1 MAARGDV
8 MAEYERDLRLA
19 LLAVTTGAI
28 SPDSLIAALRT
39 YEAERSQSLGQTLVE
54 QGAVTAE
61 EWSFLEGQLAAE
73 IEQPLDGGFRNQS
86 TVSLSEALGR
96 TEAGS
101 GDRAPGLATEPCSET
116 RREGWDVPATQPFT
130 SAEPGQIGTAPTNL
144 DLRYRVLRS
153 LAKGGLGEVFVALD
167 TELNREVAIKLIQ
180 EQFAGSARSRARFVL
195 EAEVTGGLEHPGI
208 VPVHGLGQ
216 LHDGRPYY
224 AMRLVRGESL
234 GQAIQAFWKMERV
247 KRRPAR
253 SVARLQLLRRLLD
266 VCNVVSYAHSRGVIH
281 RDIKPANILLGPY
294 GETLLV
300 DWGLAKVVGRREMGH
315 NAAWEDLKRPPAPA
329 RSDSVAGAVIG
340 TPQYMSPEQAAGRIE
355 EVGPASDVYGL
366 GATLYCLLTGRP
378 PSADPN
384 VARAVG
390 PAQRG
395 QCIAPHLVNRHV
407 PRALEA
413 ICLKAMA
420 LKPTDR
426 YASAS
431 DLAND
436 VEHWMADETISVYR
450 EPIST
455 RLTRWGRRHR
465 TAAVAI
471 GVVLVTAVLGLTAG
485 TVLLSRANTRTERQ
499 RRRAQESAQILAQ
512 QLYINRINLAQHSW
526 EDANIYRTR
535 ELLKECCP
543 RSPGDFDLRGFEW
556 HYLNRLCGAG
566 YESLKGHEGPVWSV
580 AFSPDGSRLASGGD
594 DHKLILSDANTG
606 VVLAVLE
613 GHTQVIRSV
622 AFSRDGSCV
631 GSASADH
638 TVRVWDTLTGRP
650 LMTGQGT
657 EEINAVAFSRDGS
670 LVASAGADR
679 VVTLWDRKSGQVKKR
694 LKGHADAIYGLAI
707 CRDGARLASASLDH
721 TVRVWDL
728 QSGEAV
734 VVYRGHT
741 GPVIS
746 VAFSP
751 DGFRVASAGDE
762 RFARIWEGGTGKDL
776 FTLAGHTQFIR
787 SVVFRPDGAR
797 IATAGQDQTVRLWD
811 AGTGQLIATLKGHQD
826 DIRCVA
832 FSSQGSRLAST
843 SIDGRVNIWT
853 PDTGQKALVL
863 RGHTDQTRG
872 VAFSP
877 DGSRVAA
884 AGFDGTVLVWD
895 PYSAQLL
902 RTLKGH
908 TNWVFAV
915 AFGPGGRLLAS
926 ASRDGTVKLWDPV
939 QGILIRTLA
948 GDPPSRE
955 FGNALFCLAI
965 SPDGTRI
972 AAAGA
977 DQQVWIW
984 NASTGTVHAR
994 LAGHDRPI
1002 WGLAFSPDES
1012 LIASAGADGVAKIW
1026 DLATGSLTRTL
1037 SGHVGPVVGI
1047 AFSPDGSQLAT
1058 ASVDRTVRIWNLRDG
1073 TTGHILRGHTGR
1085 VPAVTFSSDGRRLAS
1100 ASSDTTVR
1108 LWDTMTG
1115 QELLVLNDTK
1125 EMLWSV
1131 AFSPDGSRIAAG
1143 SQNREVILWDSAYAV
1158 SR

>member
-1 MAARGDV
+1 
-8 MAEYERDLRLA
+8 MAEYERDLRFA
-19 LLAVTTGAI
+19 LLGVRTGVI
-28 SPDSLIAALRT
+28 SPDSLIAALRIYGADGT
-39 YEAERSQSLGQTLVE
+39 PNLSQTLVE

-61 EWSFLEGQLAAE
+61 EWSALEGRLAAE
-73 IEQPLDGGFRNQS
+73 IEQPVNGGLRNQA
-86 TVSLSEALGR
+86 TISLSEALGR
-96 TEAGS
+96 TEAAS
-101 GDRAPGLATEPCSET
+101 GDRAPDLGTKPRSET
-116 RREGWDVPATQPFT
+116 RREGWDAPATQPFL
-130 SAEPGQIGTAPTNL
+130 SAEPGPIGTAATSL
-144 DLRYRVLRS
+144 EQRYRVLRS
-153 LAKGGLGEVFVALD
+153 LARGGLGEVFVALD

-180 EQFAGSARSRARFVL
+180 EQFAGSEQSRARFVL

-216 LHDGRPYY
+216 IADGRPYY

-234 GQAIQAFWKMERV
+234 GQAIRAFWNTERV
-247 KRRPAR
+247 SGRPAR
-253 SVARLQLLRRLLD
+253 SVARLQLLRRFLD

-300 DWGLAKVVGRREMGH
+300 DWGLAKVVGRREMGQE
-315 NAAWEDLKRPPAPA
+315 AAWEDLKRPAA
-329 RSDSVAGAVIG
+329 SASSESVAGTVIG
-340 TPQYMSPEQAAGRIE
+340 TPQYMSPEQAAGRIS

-366 GATLYCLLTGRP
+366 GATLYCLLTGEP
-378 PSADPN
+378 PRDDLD
-384 VARAVG
+384 VAQAPGR
-390 PAQRG
+390 AQRG
-395 QCIAPHLVNRHV
+395 QSIAPHLVNRNV

-420 LKPTDR
+420 LKSTDR
-426 YASAS
+426 YASAR

-436 VEHWMADETISVYR
+436 LEHWMADEAISVYR

-485 TVLLSRANTRTERQ
+485 TLLLGRANTRTERQ
-499 RRRAQESAQILAQ
+499 RRRAEESAQILSR
-512 QLYINRINLAQHSW
+512 QLYINRINLAQRSW

-543 RSPGDFDLRGFEW
+543 RSSGDLDLRGFEW

-566 YESLKGHEGPVWSV
+566 YESLTGHEGPVWSV

-594 DHKLILSDANTG
+594 DHNLILSDAHTG
-606 VVLAVLE
+606 VVRAVLK
-613 GHTQVIRSV
+613 GHSQVIRSV
-622 AFSRDGSCV
+622 AFSPDRSCLA
-631 GSASADH
+631 SASADH
-638 TVRVWDTLTGRP
+638 TVRVWDARTGEP

-657 EEINAVAFSRDGS
+657 EEMNAVAFSPDGS
-670 LVASAGADR
+670 LLASAGADR
-679 VVTLWDRKSGQVKKR
+679 VVTLRDTKSGQVKKT
-694 LKGHADAIYGLAI
+694 LKGHTEAIYGLAI
-707 CRDGARLASASLDH
+707 CPDGARLASASLDH

-734 VVYRGHT
+734 VVYKGHT
-741 GPVIS
+741 APIIS

-751 DGFRVASAGDE
+751 DGSRLASAGDE
-762 RFARIWEGGTGKDL
+762 RFARIWDGGTGKDL
-776 FTLAGHTQFIR
+776 FTLAGHTQLIR

-811 AGTGQLIATLKGHQD
+811 ARAGQLLATLKGHHD

-832 FSSQGSRLAST
+832 FSADGSRLASA

-863 RGHTDQTRG
+863 RGHTDHTRG

-877 DGSRVAA
+877 DGSRLAA
-884 AGFDGTVLVWD
+884 AGFDGTVRVWD
-895 PYSAQLL
+895 PGSGRLL
-902 RTLKGH
+902 LTLKGH
-908 TNWVFAV
+908 TSWVLGV
-915 AFGPGGRLLAS
+915 AFGPGGRFLAS

-939 QGILIRTLA
+939 EGSLLRTLT
-948 GDPPSRE
+948 GDPQSRE
-955 FGNALFCLAI
+955 FANALFCLAI

-977 DQQVWIW
+977 DQQVWVW
-984 NASTGTVHAR
+984 DASTGTVQAR
-994 LAGHDRPI
+994 LAGHDRSI
-1002 WGLAFSPDES
+1002 WGLAFSPFES
-1012 LIASAGADGVAKIW
+1012 RIASAGADGVAKVW
-1026 DLATGSLTRTL
+1026 DLATRNLTRTL
-1037 SGHVGPVVGI
+1037 YGHSGPVLGV

-1058 ASVDRTVRIWNLRDG
+1058 ASVDRTVRIWNLRDR
-1073 TTGHILRGHTGR
+1073 TADHTLKGHTGQ
-1085 VPAVTFSSDGRRLAS
+1085 VPAVAFSPDGRRLAS
-1100 ASSDTTVR
+1100 ASSDATVR
-1108 LWDTMTG
+1108 LWDATTG
-1115 QELLVLNDTK
+1115 QELLVLTDSN

-1143 SQNREVILWDSAYAV
+1143 SQNREVLLWDSAATA